1 MNFQS
6 WDRFDM
12 GIYHHFNQTH
22 QFFEDDYESA
32 GLLGER
38 QAEEV
43 SSLLAQCN
51 LQAEDFSAG
60 WSRLDATRGSDI
72 TLEVSHKAN
81 DRWRHILVPASMIK
95 IFILSIGNCRAE
107 NVSW

>member
-81 DRWRHILVPASMIK
+81 DRWRHILVSAFTIK
-95 IFILSIGNCRAE
+95 I
-107 NVSW
+107 